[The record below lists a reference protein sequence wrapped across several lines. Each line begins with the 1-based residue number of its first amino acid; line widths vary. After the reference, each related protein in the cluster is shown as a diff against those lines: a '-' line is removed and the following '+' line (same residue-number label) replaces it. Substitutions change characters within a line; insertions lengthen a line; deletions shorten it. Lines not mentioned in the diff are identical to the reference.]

1 MSFGVALSVSL
12 IRALGHFARQTA
24 IPKTVKDF
32 HETGGYFCGK
42 LGSIEVTQSESERS
56 EPLPK
61 I

>member
-1 MSFGVALSVSL
+1 LK
-12 IRALGHFARQTA
+12 RALDRFARQIA

-32 HETGGYFCGK
+32 HETCGYFCAK
-42 LGSIEVTQSESERS
+42 LASMEVGQSESEHF